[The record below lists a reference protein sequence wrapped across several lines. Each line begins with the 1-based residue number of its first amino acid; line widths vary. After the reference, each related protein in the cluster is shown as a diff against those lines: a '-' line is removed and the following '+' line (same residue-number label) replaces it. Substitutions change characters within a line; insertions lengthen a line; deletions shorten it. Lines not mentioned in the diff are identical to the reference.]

1 MKRRRNKK
9 REKMIMLCSS
19 ALVLTVLTLT
29 GVYVKEKN
37 QQIQEDYV
45 VDLSLL
51 EEKPI
56 EEARESDRSEALA
69 EQKPVEEK
77 KEESMPEA
85 EETAPV
91 TSKRV
96 ENEEELGERTLTLED
111 IVEGISETEEREV
124 AVLPTEEAGE
134 ESRQEK
140 TARFDNKEQL
150 LWPVVGNILIDYSM
164 EKPVYFASLQQ
175 YKCHPA
181 IVIQSV
187 EGQNIT
193 AAADG
198 VITKIEKEDQ
208 LGNVITMDLGDGYEA
223 KYGQLTNI
231 QVKVG
236 DFAEQGTYL
245 ADVAAP
251 TKFYSVEGCN
261 VYFALTK
268 DGKPVNPM
276 EQME

>member
-69 EQKPVEEK
+69 EQKSVEEK

-96 ENEEELGERTLTLED
+96 ENEEELGEILDTSDL
-111 IVEGISETEEREV
+111 
-124 AVLPTEEAGE
+124 
-134 ESRQEK
+134 EK
-140 TARFDNKEQL
+140 TL
-150 LWPVVGNILIDYSM
+150 LNL
-164 EKPVYFASLQQ
+164 A
-175 YKCHPA
+175 
-181 IVIQSV
+181 
-187 EGQNIT
+187 
-193 AAADG
+193 
-198 VITKIEKEDQ
+198 ED
-208 LGNVITMDLGDGYEA
+208 E
-223 KYGQLTNI
+223 
-231 QVKVG
+231 
-236 DFAEQGTYL
+236 YL
-245 ADVAAP
+245 
-251 TKFYSVEGCN
+251 EM
-261 VYFALTK
+261 L
-268 DGKPVNPM
+268 
-276 EQME
+276 